1 MKVAGIVAEYNP
13 FHNGH
18 AHQVERTRAP
28 EGGEASHVVA
38 VMSGSFVQRGEPA
51 LLPKADRVR
60 AALAGGVDLVLE
72 LPLPWALSSAEGF
85 AYGAV
90 SVLAGLGCVD
100 LLSFGSECGEVAPL
114 EKAVSVMEGP
124 RFSSLLR
131 YHLDYGI
138 SFPEARRKAVEEL
151 AGSRTASLLDSPN
164 NILGIEYLKALR
176 RLSSPIQPF
185 TLRRLG
191 PEHDAERPLGDMASA
206 SYLRSLYRAGRVL
219 DAAAYLPRA
228 VCPVMEEAL
237 EAGRCPAD
245 EGLLERAVLS
255 RLRLLSREEL
265 SRLPG
270 VSEGIE
276 NRLADAARQAGSL
289 QELYGLVKT
298 KRYPLTRVRRM
309 VWSAFLGIPSGW
321 EKQQPPYIRVLGA
334 NTRGWEILSAAR
346 RAREGAGE
354 GIYPPLVSR
363 ASHFA
368 SLPEEAQELF
378 ALECRAADLYALAL
392 PRPLP
397 CGMEYTGGMVKA

>member
-228 VCPVMEEAL
+228 VCPVSGPVPAASVVPGGVVPPPRRVGGHRKP
-237 EAGRCPAD
+237 AGRRCASGGKPSGAVWVGEDQTISPDTGPAAGVVRLFGHSIGMGKTAAPLYPGPGGQYPGMGNSVRRPQG
-245 EGLLERAVLS
+245 EGRCGRGDLS
-255 RLRLLSREEL
+255 PAGV
-265 SRLPG
+265 PG
-270 VSEGIE
+270 V
-276 NRLADAARQAGSL
+276 
-289 QELYGLVKT
+289 
-298 KRYPLTRVRRM
+298 P
-309 VWSAFLGIPSGW
+309 FC
-321 EKQQPPYIRVLGA
+321 
-334 NTRGWEILSAAR
+334 
-346 RAREGAGE
+346 
-354 GIYPPLVSR
+354 
-363 ASHFA
+363 
-368 SLPEEAQELF
+368 LF
-378 ALECRAADLYALAL
+378 AGGSTGAVCIGVPGGGSVRLGTSPPAALWDGVHRGNGQGVTQRT
-392 PRPLP
+392 PVS
-397 CGMEYTGGMVKA
+397 CS